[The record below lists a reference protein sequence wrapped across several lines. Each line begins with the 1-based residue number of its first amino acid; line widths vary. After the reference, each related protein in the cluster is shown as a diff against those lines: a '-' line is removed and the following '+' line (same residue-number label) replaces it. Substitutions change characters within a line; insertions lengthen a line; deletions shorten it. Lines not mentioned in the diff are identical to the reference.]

1 MSSKQNFTVRNFRE
15 KDLYRVAQIL
25 LYSFRNKFPLM
36 KQFSE
41 EKQIQFLID
50 ASFIDD
56 HAFEGYLVA
65 ELQEEVVGVMLLKW
79 RGQEKG
85 TPRRRISVFRLFK
98 EYGFGHVIQI
108 VILALLLKEAPAK
121 DECYIEHIAVAE
133 TARGHGIG
141 TRLLKYSLQY
151 TKEILGLPTTSLY
164 VASSNTLARS
174 LYERIGFE
182 VHREKKSRLSSL
194 ILHETTWIH
203 MRLNHREH
211 TGRPG
216 LVMKNGWWL
225 GFFGLLGIPHLE
237 TLLLFLKGEAPA
249 MGLIG
254 LSWFLMFSFL
264 IPERR

>member
-1 MSSKQNFTVRNFRE
+1 MSSNQEITVRNFRE
-15 KDLYRVAQIL
+15 KDVYHVAGIL
-25 LYSFRNKFPLM
+25 LDSFHSKFPRM
-36 KQFSE
+36 EQFSK

-65 ELQEEVVGVMLLKW
+65 ELQGEVVGVMLLKW
-79 RGQEKG
+79 RDQERG
-85 TPRRRISVFRLFK
+85 TPHHRASAFRLIK
-98 EYGFGHVIQI
+98 EYGFGSVIQI
-108 VILALLLKEAPAK
+108 VILALLLKEDPAK
-121 DECYIEHIAVAE
+121 GECYIEHIAVAE

-141 TRLLKYSLQY
+141 SRLLQYSLQY
-151 TKEILGLPTTSLY
+151 TKEPLGLTTTSLY

-182 VHREKKSRLSSL
+182 VQREKKSRLSSL

-203 MRLNHREH
+203 MRLRHTEH
-211 TGRPG
+211 TGRTG

-225 GFFGLLGIPHLE
+225 GLFGLLGIPHLV
-237 TLLLFLKGEAPA
+237 TLLQCIKGEAPA